1 MLTIILSLVS
11 FRWLDAVDIFFVAIL
26 FYQSY
31 RLVKGTAAINVFF
44 GIITIYLLWQVVK
57 LLQMELLGEILGQ
70 FISVG
75 ILGLIIVFQKELRQF
90 LLLLGT
96 PKFFGKSTK
105 KFLFWRLNV
114 SNENNLDTDPLIKS
128 FQKMSVSHTGA
139 LIVIS
144 RKNELRQYIETG
156 EIIDARISEQLIEN
170 IFFKNSPL
178 HDGAVIIHQNR
189 IVAARCILP
198 VSADKKIPFNF
209 GLRHRSAVGIS
220 EQSDC
225 IAIIVSETTGDIS
238 YTKQGKLYTGIVPA
252 QLKNILEEE
261 FN

>member
-11 FRWLDAVDIFFVAIL
+11 FRWLDAFDIFLVAIL

-44 GIITIYLLWQVVK
+44 GIITVYLLWQIVK
-57 LLQMELLGEILGQ
+57 LLKMELLGEILGQ

-114 SNENNLDTDPLIKS
+114 SKEINLDIDPLLKS
-128 FQKMSVSHTGA
+128 CQKMSVSNTGA

-144 RKNELRQYIETG
+144 GKNELKQYIDTG
-156 EIIDARISEQLIEN
+156 EYIDARISEQLIEN

-178 HDGAVIIHQNR
+178 HDGAVIINHNR

-198 VSADKKIPFNF
+198 VSADKKIPFNY

-225 IAIIVSETTGDIS
+225 IAIIISETNGGIS
-238 YTKQGKLYTGIVPA
+238 YTKNGKLFTNIVPA